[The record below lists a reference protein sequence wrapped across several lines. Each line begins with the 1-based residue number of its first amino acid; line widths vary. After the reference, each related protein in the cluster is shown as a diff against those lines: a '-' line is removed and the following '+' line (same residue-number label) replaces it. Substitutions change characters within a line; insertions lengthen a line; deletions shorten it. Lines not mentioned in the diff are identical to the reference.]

1 MDEQRALNEIRR
13 SAERREKADEERHFA
28 TAELRKYVHL
38 ARAAGVGVTEIAGAA
53 GLSRQAV
60 YEVLGQPA
68 PPG

>member
-1 MDEQRALNEIRR
+1 MNETKALKELRR
-13 SAERREKADEERHFA
+13 SAERREKADDERHFA

-38 ARAAGVGVTEIAGAA
+38 SRAAGAGVTQIAEAA

-60 YEVLGQPA
+60 YEVLGQDA